1 MWAYCA
7 KEGLLRGKASPPGAP
22 FGSAPRCFATSTG
35 FTIITDIARGDTRVE
50 DETFV
55 VGQSTTNSLIFGT
68 FSNVSPEA
76 AGDYA
81 INTYALKVD
90 ENSAPGSL
98 SVLGLNGLRI
108 PLGEIAGIQ
117 FGKGK

>member
-1 MWAYCA
+1 
-7 KEGLLRGKASPPGAP
+7 
-22 FGSAPRCFATSTG
+22 
-35 FTIITDIARGDTRVE
+35 
-50 DETFV
+50 
-55 VGQSTTNSLIFGT
+55 
-68 FSNVSPEA
+68 VSPEA